1 MTAEIDKQCH
11 SEFRRFEVVQ
21 CLGFFSASQMVECF
35 QFNDNLL
42 VTDEIRNLL
51 LLEFMP
57 LVEDSECALGF
68 ERD

>member
-1 MTAEIDKQCH
+1 
-11 SEFRRFEVVQ
+11 
-21 CLGFFSASQMVECF
+21 MVECF